1 MKIGD
6 NVKMIADWSVLG
18 WWSAGSIVEI
28 VDIRKYDANRYNID
42 MDLFKNL
49 DDSDNEPYDRTNAC
63 EPDGNEYI
71 IAVDCDDPDCI
82 EDHSRFKD
90 KHVFWVEPDEFTTVL
105 D

>member
-1 MKIGD
+1 
-6 NVKMIADWSVLG
+6 
-18 WWSAGSIVEI
+18 
-28 VDIRKYDANRYNID
+28 

-63 EPDGNEYI
+63 KPDGN
-71 IAVDCDDPDCI
+71 

-90 KHVFWVEPDEFTTVL
+90 KHVFWVEPDDFTTVL

>member
-1 MKIGD
+1 
-6 NVKMIADWSVLG
+6 
-18 WWSAGSIVEI
+18 
-28 VDIRKYDANRYNID
+28 

-63 EPDGNEYI
+63 KPDGNEYL
-71 IAVDCDDPDCI
+71 IAVDCNDSDCI

-90 KHVFWVEPDEFTTVL
+90 KHVFWVEPDDFTSVF